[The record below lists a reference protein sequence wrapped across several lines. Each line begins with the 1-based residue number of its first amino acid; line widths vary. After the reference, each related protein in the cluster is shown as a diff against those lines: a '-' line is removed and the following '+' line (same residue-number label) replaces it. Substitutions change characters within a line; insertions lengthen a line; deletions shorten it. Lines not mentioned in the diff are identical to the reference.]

1 MAYKLLLPRFG
12 MAMQAAKIIEWK
24 KEVGD
29 YIGKEEA
36 VLAVENEKLTTEIVS
51 MEAGVL
57 LKKVAQVG
65 KTYKV
70 GDLLAYIGKEGEMVD
85 NDERAQD
92 NEMAAT
98 SAVEA
103 PVTGGSAKPDRAAAS
118 PLAKKMAA
126 ELNLDYTI
134 IQGTGPGG
142 RIVKDDVLNY
152 SKSLKPTAAAV
163 SSEGAYT
170 VVQYTGMRKAIGD
183 KMSGAGATIPMVTH
197 HVKADTSELMKIR
210 ARLNEGIEDK
220 KLRFSVN
227 DMMLKLAA
235 VALTKMPDLNATFEE
250 NEIHMHSRVDLGM
263 ATSIENGLIVPVIR
277 GADSKSLADI
287 SSEAKALVAAARANR
302 LTSDDVTGG
311 TFTVTN
317 LGGYDSVDFFTPMIN
332 PPQVAVLGIG
342 RTVEEAVPVCG
353 EIKIRLMTG
362 LSLTYDHRVIDGA
375 VAAGFMKILLVL
387 FANPL
392 QAFLR

>member
-1 MAYKLLLPRFG
+1 MAYRLLLPRFG

-65 KTYKV
+65 KTYSV
-70 GDLLAYIGKEGEMVD
+70 GDLLAYIGKEGEAVD
-85 NDERAQD
+85 NDVTAQD
-92 NEMAAT
+92 KEMAAT
-98 SAVEA
+98 SAAKASVA
-103 PVTGGSAKPDRAAAS
+103 GGSKKPDRAAAS
-118 PLAKKMAA
+118 PLAKKIAA

-142 RIVKDDVLNY
+142 RIVKDDILNY
-152 SKSLKPTAAAV
+152 SRSQKLTAAAV

-170 VVQYTGMRKAIGD
+170 VVQYSGMRKAIGD
-183 KMSGAGATIPMVTH
+183 KMSVARATIPMVTH
-197 HVKADTSELMKIR
+197 HVKADTSELMRIR
-210 ARLNEGIEDK
+210 ARLNDGIEDK
-220 KLRFSVN
+220 ELRFSVN

-235 VALTKMPDLNATFEE
+235 VALARMPELNATLEE

-287 SSEAKALVAAARANR
+287 SREAKAFAAAARTNR

-311 TFTVTN
+311 TFTVSN
-317 LGGYDSVDFFTPMIN
+317 LGGYDSVDFFTPIIN

-342 RTVEEAVPVCG
+342 RTADEAVPVCG
-353 EIKIRLMTG
+353 EIEIRLMTG

-375 VAAGFMKILLVL
+375 LAAEFIKLLL
-387 FANPL
+387 ALLANPL
-392 QAFLR
+392 QALLR